1 MTGPLGVAV
10 VGVGRWGTTLLRV
23 LGQLEGC
30 RVHYIYDGAQEACSL
45 AAETLPSVEVATAF
59 DQVLSSDRVQAVLV
73 ATPPESHGVLAKQIL
88 EAGKHVFIEKPM
100 ATSLADALALERIAR
115 KNNCF
120 AMAGHLLR
128 YHAGVAAL
136 RHLIVQ
142 GKLGHIEWILSRR
155 IGWRA
160 ADRCGPWWSLAP
172 HDLSVLRGALGCEPD
187 QIAAT
192 PCLPQPSTRN
202 PVLMK
207 VLGARDSQP
216 PPSLRCP
223 QRVVAAASFPG
234 HTSALIDVGLL
245 DESKMRRV
253 ILVGRRAMAKFEDG
267 TGGGLWIRPMH
278 EALDLTTL
286 PSPDQPFSV
295 ETANHYIDTIESA
308 AKGEGWTALE
318 SSWPDALPTELQQ
331 FIAGCQNPRL
341 AETEMEDAL
350 AIMRA
355 LEVGARSMR
364 EGGRTLNVPK
374 PARIVPGEFDSSHFA
389 I

>member
-1 MTGPLGVAV
+1 MTEPLGVAV

-30 RVHYIYDGAQEACSL
+30 RVHFIYDSSQNACND
-45 AAETLPSVEVATAF
+45 AAAKHPDIEVALSL
-59 DQVLSSDRVQAVLV
+59 DQVLASDRVRAVLV
-73 ATPPESHGVLAKQIL
+73 ATPPEYHGLVARQVL

-115 KNNCF
+115 KNNCL

-142 GKLGHIEWILSRR
+142 GKLGHIEWAVSRR

-172 HDLSVLRGALGCEPD
+172 HDLSVLRGILGAEPE

-192 PCLPQPSTRN
+192 PCLAPQSTRN
-202 PVLMK
+202 PVLK
-207 VLGARDSQP
+207 VLSGGSQP

-223 QRVVAAASFPG
+223 TRVVAAASFPG
-234 HTSALIDVGLL
+234 HTCALIDVGLL

-267 TGGGLWIRPMH
+267 TGGGLWIRPVH
-278 EALDLTTL
+278 EALDLPLL
-286 PSPDQPFSV
+286 PYPDQPLTFD
-295 ETANHYIDTIESA
+295 TANHYLETIEAA
-308 AKGEGWTALE
+308 AKGNGWMALE

-331 FIAGCQNPRL
+331 FIAACQNQRL
-341 AETEMEDAL
+341 ADAEMDDAL

-364 EGGRTLNVPK
+364 EGGRTLNVPQ
-374 PARIVPGEFDSSHFA
+374 PTRTVPGEFDSSHFA
-389 I
+389 L

>member
-1 MTGPLGVAV
+1 MTEPLGVAV

-23 LGQLEGC
+23 LRELQGC
-30 RVHYIYDGAQEACSL
+30 RVHLMHDGSQSACDEAAALFPDIGIALTLDQIL
-45 AAETLPSVEVATAF
+45 ACNEV
-59 DQVLSSDRVQAVLV
+59 SAVLV
-73 ATPPESHGVLAKQIL
+73 ATPPESHGVVARQVL

-115 KNNCF
+115 KNGRL

-142 GKLGHIEWILSRR
+142 GKLGHIEWALSRR

-172 HDLSVLRGALGCEPD
+172 HDLSVLRGVIGAEPE

-192 PCLPQPSTRN
+192 PCLVPQSTRN
-202 PVLMK
+202 PVLK
-207 VLGARDSQP
+207 VLSGGSQP

-223 QRVVAAASFPG
+223 TRVVAAASFPG

-253 ILVGRRAMAKFEDG
+253 ILVGRKAMAKFEDG
-267 TGGGLWIRPMH
+267 TGGGLWIRPVRQG
-278 EALDLTTL
+278 LDLRVL
-286 PSPDQPFSV
+286 PYPDQPFTF
-295 ETANHYIDTIESA
+295 ETANHYLETIEGA
-308 AKGEGWTALE
+308 AKGDGWTALE
-318 SSWPDALPTELQQ
+318 SSWPDALPMELQQ
-331 FIAGCQNPRL
+331 FIAACQNPRL
-341 AETEMEDAL
+341 AEAEMEDAL

-374 PARIVPGEFDSSHFA
+374 PTRTAPGEFDSSHFA
-389 I
+389 L